1 MNEILAMKQIKR
13 VVRCGIPRN
22 EAKTLV
28 REVIDVV
35 GTNDEGL
42 LVNSI
47 NYAISLTYR
56 IEFSKIVK

>member
-1 MNEILAMKQIKR
+1 MNEILAMKQVKR
-13 VVRCGIPRN
+13 VMRCGISKN
-22 EAKTLV
+22 EAKALV

-35 GTNDEGL
+35 GTNNENL
-42 LVNSI
+42 LINSI

>member
-1 MNEILAMKQIKR
+1 MNEVLMLKQVKRIMKY
-13 VVRCGIPRN
+13 GIPKV
-22 EAKTLV
+22 EAKAIA

-35 GTNDEGL
+35 GTNNERL
-42 LVNSI
+42 LANSI